1 MPLFFSPLPQIPSV
15 PRLAPA
21 LHPPSRQ
28 MDLQAMDRAHRIGQT
43 KPVVVYRLI
52 TEGTVEEMVIE
63 RSQKKLYLDA
73 AVIQQGRLAESSKS
87 LSKDEILGMVRF
99 GADAVFSAG
108 ACRDLDPSGSSAAP
122 LPPPFILCLTTVHSH
137 RGLHSCRRR
146 PVRGGH

>member
-1 MPLFFSPLPQIPSV
+1 
-15 PRLAPA
+15 
-21 LHPPSRQ
+21 
-28 MDLQAMDRAHRIGQT
+28 MDRAHRIGQT

-122 LPPPFILCLTTVHSH
+122 LPPPSILCLNDCPFSPRPSQLPAATRPRRTLMHCW
-137 RGLHSCRRR
+137 RGAKSARE
-146 PVRGGH
+146 